1 MRKLLTL
8 IALIYVAG
16 ICVELAPTVRARW
29 SSVSVLGLAAIVV
42 SQVPYAAAWPIRV
55 LHNI

>member
-1 MRKLLTL
+1 MRKLLIL

-29 SSVSVLGLAAIVV
+29 NSVPVLGVAAILI
-42 SQVPYAAAWPIRV
+42 SQVPQAAAWPIRV
-55 LHNI
+55 FHNM